1 MDEQDCLVCKNG
13 GDKPVLKAV
22 ERRSAKTAHELAMKE
37 AEKKASKD
45 FSFVELYTIYFK
57 RIYDHEY
64 SRNLYYMR
72 NKHEHEIYK
81 KALKTQELCY
91 YHGEFDP
98 GFNEK
103 CMKGLDAKYSKCK
116 WPNPVRW

>member
-1 MDEQDCLVCKNG
+1 MSEEICLVCSGG

-37 AEKKASKD
+37 AIKKASKD

-72 NKHEHEIYK
+72 NKHEYQLYK
-81 KALKTQELCY
+81 EALKTWALCD
-91 YHGEFDP
+91 YHGEFDL
-98 GFNEK
+98 GFNET
-103 CMKGLDAKYSKCK
+103 CMKDLDKKYSRNK
-116 WPNPVRW
+116 WPNPVHW